1 MQNPINLLVLAP
13 KHFAYNSETAINNYF
28 QNNEMQ
34 PTNIGQKAKQ
44 EHQALIQLLK
54 DENID
59 YSVLEDLDH
68 VKNPDAVFL
77 NNWFSVQPD
86 NSLVIYPMWA
96 ENRRSEV
103 HPYQIEQLKNYVQPS
118 KIIDFS
124 DAYKHKE
131 YCEGTG
137 SIIFDHEEKM
147 IFASISERTTPS
159 LLAKISDE
167 LGYDYFSFKAADQ
180 NGNAIYHTNVL
191 LSIGKHIVV
200 LCGDAIENP
209 IERKMLEKAL
219 TKNEKTAINI
229 SFQQMNKFCANVLE
243 VNDRKGNPV
252 LLMSETAF
260 LHFTEEQKE
269 MLRKKVRI
277 AYCSIPTIEYFGGGS
292 LRCMLARG

>member
-1 MQNPINLLVLAP
+1 MQNPNKLLVLAP
-13 KHFAYNSETAINNYF
+13 KHFAFNTETAANNYF
-28 QNNEMQ
+28 QNKDTQ
-34 PTNIGQKAKQ
+34 VADSGKKAKE
-44 EHQALIQLLK
+44 EHRRLRQLLQS
-54 DENID
+54 ENID
-59 YSVLEDLDH
+59 FSILDDLEH
-68 VKNPDAVFL
+68 IKNPDAVFL

-103 HPYQIEQLKNYVQPS
+103 HPDQIEQLKKHVQPS

-159 LLAKISDE
+159 LLAKIGKE
-167 LGYDYFSFKAADQ
+167 LGYDHFSFEAVDQ

-191 LSIGKHIVV
+191 LSIGKHTVV

-219 TKNEKTAINI
+219 TKNEKTVINI

-243 VNDRKGNPV
+243 VNDRKGKPV

-260 LHFTEEQKE
+260 LNFTEAQKE
-269 MLRKKVRI
+269 IIRKKVRI
-277 AYCSIPTIEYFGGGS
+277 AYCSIPTIEYYGGGS